1 MSGVVDW
8 MKRGWV
14 MEWKSGWIEEWI
26 VAVREGYG
34 GQEYAGCIVDVK

>member
-14 MEWKSGWIEEWI
+14 MEWKSGIKEWI

-34 GQEYAGCIVDVK
+34 GQEYAGRIVDW

>member
-1 MSGVVDW
+1 MNGFVEW
-8 MKRGWV
+8 MRRGWT

-34 GQEYAGCIVDVK
+34 GQEYVGWIVDVK

>member
-1 MSGVVDW
+1 MSGIVEW
-8 MKRGWV
+8 MRRGWV

-34 GQEYAGCIVDVK
+34 G

>member
-1 MSGVVDW
+1 MNGIVEW
-8 MKRGWV
+8 MRRGWT

-34 GQEYAGCIVDVK
+34 GQEYAGRIVDW

>member
-1 MSGVVDW
+1 MNGIVDW

-14 MEWKSGWIEEWI
+14 MEWRSGWIKEWI

-34 GQEYAGCIVDVK
+34 G